1 MGSCVTDSKDV
12 SALQNAKGSSVRMKV
27 KQGNTVVRAMF
38 NIAEWALLV
47 IILSPASQ
55 IPQATSVSIKKLG
68 RRDPKS

>member
-38 NIAEWALLV
+38 NIAE
-47 IILSPASQ
+47 
-55 IPQATSVSIKKLG
+55 
-68 RRDPKS
+68 